1 MPCIRRFYFLPGK
14 FSYFD
19 KATKDE
25 NEDDFKEAPPPKN
38 AQEMIKN
45 INAKY
50 SEYEKPAEE
59 EKAKKLLKKQST
71 DCYTECYPG
80 MDDDH
85 NYDSD
90 EEADFTKMDQ
100 VIGSGMAVQFPL
112 PTRPR
117 VHD

>member
-1 MPCIRRFYFLPGK
+1 MDASDATSTDEFEEQGIL
-14 FSYFD
+14 D
-19 KATKDE
+19 K
-25 NEDDFKEAPPPKN
+25 NDFKAPPPKN

-100 VIGSGMAVQFPL
+100 VIRGGIAVRF
-112 PTRPR
+112 
-117 VHD
+117 VHP